1 MKIKDLVLVAILG
14 ALNLV
19 VSMIVTFALFPLGP
33 YAHCISPGIAG
44 LFAGTVFVFMC
55 NKVGKKGSFLLF
67 SGVYLVAMA
76 GVGFYLP
83 WIISYTVSFIIGEV
97 ILSYMGYQNK
107 IAQFIAFGLIQVG
120 SECGQIIPVN
130 FFLES
135 FKKTW
140 VGKNG
145 VTESAINEMI
155 KFSTGTYG
163 LINLLIVFI
172 LGGLGVVIGNKILKK
187 HFKKI

>member
-67 SGVYLVAMA
+67 SGVYLIAMA
-76 GVGFYLP
+76 GTGFYLP
-83 WIISYTVSFIIGEV
+83 WIISYTVAFIIGEI
-97 ILSYMGYQNK
+97 ILSYTGYQNK

-120 SECGQIIPVN
+120 SECD
-130 FFLES
+130 
-135 FKKTW
+135 K
-140 VGKNG
+140 
-145 VTESAINEMI
+145 
-155 KFSTGTYG
+155 
-163 LINLLIVFI
+163 
-172 LGGLGVVIGNKILKK
+172 
-187 HFKKI
+187 

>member
-1 MKIKDLVLVAILG
+1 MNV
-14 ALNLV
+14 
-19 VSMIVTFALFPLGP
+19 
-33 YAHCISPGIAG
+33 
-44 LFAGTVFVFMC
+44 
-55 NKVGKKGSFLLF
+55 
-67 SGVYLVAMA
+67 
-76 GVGFYLP
+76 
-83 WIISYTVSFIIGEV
+83 
-97 ILSYMGYQNK
+97 
-107 IAQFIAFGLIQVG
+107 
-120 SECGQIIPVN
+120 
-130 FFLES
+130 FLES